1 MKMKDPEKYI
11 IYENRQRFSTKR
23 KYNIELSSTFILR
36 SPSKE
41 TGNQEK
47 FLTSTLWYEWGFP
60 TSFPASLVFSMY
72 LLSRPGSFCQYVA
85 IVHVRLG
92 ERPKNGLF
100 GVLPSRNGARVKIR
114 KSPTRGVGE
123 RLVAL
128 FYSLYFSLGNS
139 SLPNPTKTLATHAR
153 RTTSESIL

>member
-1 MKMKDPEKYI
+1 MFVIGPRDKFLAQHRQVMKMKDPEKYI

-36 SPSKE
+36 SPGKE

-60 TSFPASLVFSMY
+60 TSFPASLVVSPY
-72 LLSRPGSFCQYVA
+72 LLSRSGSFCQRERITAYVA
-85 IVHVRLG
+85 SVYVRLG

-100 GVLPSRNGARVKIR
+100 DVLPSR
-114 KSPTRGVGE
+114 
-123 RLVAL
+123 
-128 FYSLYFSLGNS
+128 
-139 SLPNPTKTLATHAR
+139 
-153 RTTSESIL
+153 